1 MRIANKPYRKRYGK
15 NDRRGQIKN
24 RISIEQRPEI
34 VEQKARIG
42 DWEGDTVIGK
52 GHKGA
57 LLTLVERKTL
67 YTLIVPLQG
76 KQSDKLAQAVI
87 DVMSGIKSQVLTI
100 TYDNGKEFADHELMA
115 KALETDI
122 YFAHPY
128 ASWERGINENTNGL
142 IRQYFPKGMDLR
154 DVTMEQAQYVM
165 DRLNNRPRSS
175 RGGKTPNELFKGLQ
189 VDLLAA

>member
-1 MRIANKPYRKRYGK
+1 
-15 NDRRGQIKN
+15 
-24 RISIEQRPEI
+24 
-34 VEQKARIG
+34 
-42 DWEGDTVIGK
+42 
-52 GHKGA
+52 
-57 LLTLVERKTL
+57 
-67 YTLIVPLQG
+67 VPLQG